1 MLNIVNGENKMN
13 VEERVKKVI
22 ATQLNVPLENITNNT
37 LLTEEL
43 GADSLDTVEIIMAME
58 DEFEQQFKD
67 ESIKIL
73 TVQDV
78 VDYVNRVIQQ
88 AA

>member
-1 MLNIVNGENKMN
+1 MN
-13 VEERVKKVI
+13 MEERVKKVI
-22 ATQLNVPLENITNNT
+22 ASQLNIPVDSVTNNA
-37 LLTEEL
+37 LLAEEL

-58 DEFEQQFKD
+58 DEFGQQFND
-67 ESIKIL
+67 ESIKII

-78 VDYVNRVIQQ
+78 IDYIGSVVHQ

>member
-1 MLNIVNGENKMN
+1 MN

-22 ATQLNVPLENITNNT
+22 ATQLNVSLENITNNT
-37 LLTEEL
+37 LLTQEL

-58 DEFEQQFKD
+58 DEFGQEFTD

-73 TVQDV
+73 TVQDI
-78 VDYVNRVIQQ
+78 VDHVNRIIQQ